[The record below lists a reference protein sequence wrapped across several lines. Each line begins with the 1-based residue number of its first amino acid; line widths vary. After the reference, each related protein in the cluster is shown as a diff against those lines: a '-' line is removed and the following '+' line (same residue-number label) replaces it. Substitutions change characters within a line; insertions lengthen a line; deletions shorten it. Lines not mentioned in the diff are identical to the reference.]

1 MPHPDPAVEP
11 DPSLIR
17 GNGAARLAE
26 LQRMR
31 WLATGLL
38 LLMVLLFLLAR
49 WQGRSGHMGGSGGWG
64 GWALLAAFA
73 EAAMI
78 GALADWFAVVALFRR
93 PLGLPIPHTAIIPQ
107 RKAQL
112 ADSFATFV
120 RDKFLDTD
128 SLLGKLRQFQPIDR
142 LGAWL
147 AAPHNLAL
155 LGARLQQ
162 ALAGLLDCIDDRRIR
177 RLLTRAV
184 HKRLEQIDL
193 ARLVGDLL
201 ATLTA
206 DRRHQELLDQTLRAL
221 ATWLDREEVQKSL
234 AGMLLELLGR
244 EYPRTLKLVGT
255 VASVDDMG
263 QKIAT
268 AAVRGLNKWLHEIC
282 DDPEHPRRR
291 DFDLRVEAFIAKLR
305 HDPDFAARIEATK
318 FRLIHD
324 PAVTRYVQGLW
335 NQLHRWLQQDLQ
347 GDDSR
352 LRSHFVQAAAMLGR
366 TLTDNQALRSAL
378 HEHLETSVRQLAPEL
393 RQGIAQHIART
404 VKGWD
409 DAQLVRELEISV
421 GRDLQFIRLNGTLV
435 GGLIGLGIHTLD
447 RWLF

>member
-38 LLMVLLFLLAR
+38 LVMVLLFLLAR

-112 ADSFATFV
+112 AESFASFV

-147 AAPHNLAL
+147 ATPHNLAL

-177 RLLTRAV
+177 RLLNRAV
-184 HKRLEQIDL
+184 QKRLEQIDL

-291 DFDLRVEAFIAKLR
+291 DFDLRVEAFITRLR

-378 HEHLETSVRQLAPEL
+378 HEHLETSVRHLAPEL

-409 DAQLVRELEISV
+409 DTQLVRELEISV

-435 GGLIGLGIHTLD
+435 GGLIGLGIHLLD
-447 RWLF
+447 RGLF